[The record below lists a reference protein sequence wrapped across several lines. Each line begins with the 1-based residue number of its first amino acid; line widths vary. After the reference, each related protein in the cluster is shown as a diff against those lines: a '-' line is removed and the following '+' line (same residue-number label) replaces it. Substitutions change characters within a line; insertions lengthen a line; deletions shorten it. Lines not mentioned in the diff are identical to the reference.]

1 LTFKEL
7 RKIISLSDE
16 KSKQQQSKLFERLRY
31 KRFWIW
37 DLEGHRLE
45 DIKTKGD
52 CCFNHI
58 IGLPKKEG
66 VQKPLFD
73 YQKTLC
79 DTLLIPST
87 NSTLKHDFKYKHLW
101 VKKATGLGVTEL
113 FLRLMVWLCLKG
125 DTYRNSQMCIVTGPN
140 QDIAIKLIR
149 RMKALFEPFNITF
162 ANKETVLELNG
173 CTIEAFPSNHLDAYR
188 ALDNPKFI
196 LLDEADFFR
205 KSEQEDV
212 RHVSERYIGKSDP
225 YIVMVST
232 PNAPD
237 GLFESIEN
245 EPEETCIYKRLKLD
259 YTFGLDKIY
268 TRQEIEKAKQSPS
281 FGREYDLR
289 YLGLIGNA
297 FHQLDIDA
305 AITDM
310 YDPTDRHSISTFYGR
325 SMGLDPGY
333 GSSPF
338 AIVITQFRD
347 GYIEVLFAE
356 EYDRPLQNEI
366 IERVIRL
373 NNKHHIGRI
382 LVDASNA
389 GFISSLKQQIGDFDY
404 KSYVQNDRVMKHI
417 DDSRLRSYSSNVIVF
432 PVNFGTMHG
441 EMLFHVNSI
450 LSARRLRIHPSFNK
464 LITSLRTAQV
474 LNDKWSLDKDQTSY
488 NDILDS
494 FRLSL
499 LNYYFAA
506 K

>member
-1 LTFKEL
+1 VIPTG
-7 RKIISLSDE
+7 II
-16 KSKQQQSKLFERLRY
+16 RCAP
-31 KRFWIW
+31 
-37 DLEGHRLE
+37 H
-45 DIKTKGD
+45 
-52 CCFNHI
+52 
-58 IGLPKKEG
+58 
-66 VQKPLFD
+66 
-73 YQKTLC
+73 
-79 DTLLIPST
+79 
-87 NSTLKHDFKYKHLW
+87 
-101 VKKATGLGVTEL
+101 
-113 FLRLMVWLCLKG
+113 
-125 DTYRNSQMCIVTGPN
+125 
-140 QDIAIKLIR
+140 
-149 RMKALFEPFNITF
+149 NISF

-173 CTIEAFPSNHLDAYR
+173 RTIEAFPSNHLDAYR

-205 KSEQEDV
+205 KSEQDVV

-232 PNAPD
+232 PNAPN

-281 FGREYDLR
+281 FDREYDLK

-297 FHQLDIDA
+297 FHRLDIHA
-305 AITDM
+305 AITNVYSP
-310 YDPTDRHSISTFYGR
+310 YDHHSINTFYGR

-373 NNKHHIGRI
+373 TNKHHIGRI

-389 GFISSLKQQIGDFDY
+389 GFVSSLKQRIGDFDY
-404 KSYVQNDRVMKHI
+404 KTYVQNDRVIKNI
-417 DDSRLRSYSSNVIVF
+417 RLKAYT
-432 PVNFGTMHG
+432 GWQQH
-441 EMLFHVNSI
+441 
-450 LSARRLRIHPSFNK
+450 
-464 LITSLRTAQV
+464 
-474 LNDKWSLDKDQTSY
+474 
-488 NDILDS
+488 
-494 FRLSL
+494 
-499 LNYYFAA
+499 
-506 K
+506 